1 MENIIKT
8 FKSFIKTFKLFIKTF
23 KFLIKKTLL
32 KNPIKTNNTFNK
44 IKFKF
49 KFLIKKTLLK
59 HPNKTNNIF
68 NKIKF
73 KFKFKTKVSD
83 FNIYL
88 ISLISLLFIYL
99 FYLTI
104 PALYDKTWVQN
115 TIERKLLNEFKIN
128 FSISS
133 EITYEILP
141 SPHFTIKNTKILN
154 DDLNN
159 PKEIAEIKK
168 LKVFIFKSNFFKK
181 EKLEIKK
188 VLIKDANFLIQP
200 ADFNFF
206 SRFFDNKFSKKK
218 IRVKNSN
225 IFFKDKTDE
234 MVSITQISK
243 SFLFYDDLNLENQFF
258 LEGEIFKIPFIFTL
272 NKDVVNKKSN
282 ILINSKKYKIKINN
296 QTVEE
301 KNTINGLNNL
311 SILNYKLITE
321 YNFKDK
327 LLLFKSLNPKLSN
340 SLLSYNGTLK
350 FNPFSLILDANYDK
364 INLKKLFKNSFLFL
378 ELIKSGQ
385 LFHDNLNVGISINS
399 SDTSNISILNKI
411 KLNFNAING
420 QINFD
425 NSYVSSN
432 KIGLLKVKKSKLI
445 LYNNNLLFNGDFN
458 LDIKNYNSFYSFFQ
472 TPKKFRKPIKNIS
485 FNLEFNFFS
494 NRLKIGNFKIG
505 DIEAVDGVVDI
516 LTDFNLDDD
525 QQVGNLIIFKNLVN
539 NIFSAYDG

>member
-8 FKSFIKTFKLFIKTF
+8 FKSFIKT
-23 KFLIKKTLL
+23 
-32 KNPIKTNNTFNK
+32 
-44 IKFKF
+44 F

-115 TIERKLLNEFKIN
+115 TIEKKLLNEFKIN

-133 EITYEILP
+133 EINYEILP

-188 VLIKDANFLIQP
+188 ILIKDANFLIQP

-218 IRVKNSN
+218 IRIKNSN
-225 IFFKDKTDE
+225 IFFKDKTDD
-234 MVSITQISK
+234 MVSIT
-243 SFLFYDDLNLENQFF
+243 
-258 LEGEIFKIPFIFTL
+258 
-272 NKDVVNKKSN
+272 
-282 ILINSKKYKIKINN
+282 
-296 QTVEE
+296 
-301 KNTINGLNNL
+301 
-311 SILNYKLITE
+311 
-321 YNFKDK
+321 
-327 LLLFKSLNPKLSN
+327 
-340 SLLSYNGTLK
+340 
-350 FNPFSLILDANYDK
+350 
-364 INLKKLFKNSFLFL
+364 
-378 ELIKSGQ
+378 
-385 LFHDNLNVGISINS
+385 
-399 SDTSNISILNKI
+399 
-411 KLNFNAING
+411 
-420 QINFD
+420 
-425 NSYVSSN
+425 
-432 KIGLLKVKKSKLI
+432 
-445 LYNNNLLFNGDFN
+445 
-458 LDIKNYNSFYSFFQ
+458 
-472 TPKKFRKPIKNIS
+472 
-485 FNLEFNFFS
+485 
-494 NRLKIGNFKIG
+494 
-505 DIEAVDGVVDI
+505 
-516 LTDFNLDDD
+516 
-525 QQVGNLIIFKNLVN
+525 
-539 NIFSAYDG
+539 